1 MPRSQEP
8 QDMLEENSDAHQ
20 DAGYQFSGG
29 GPGQK
34 SVRSLARDTDEA
46 LERVNGPYTRA
57 GQPAIPSRE
66 ADHSAEHE
74 DDGFATPASKVAD
87 AAKNLKELDEKRPN
101 FPGEHLVVFAAGIL
115 LLWGAGKRRSALTR
129 MVMTA
134 AGGALVGRAAS
145 GTGGVAK
152 VAGFLSRK

>member
-1 MPRSQEP
+1 MPKPQEP
-8 QDMLEENSDAHQ
+8 QNMLEDYSDAPQ
-20 DAGYQFSGG
+20 DTGYQFSGG

-34 SVRSLARDTDEA
+34 SVRSLTRDTDDA
-46 LERVNGPYTRA
+46 LERMSGPYTRA
-57 GQPAIPSRE
+57 GQPSTPSRE
-66 ADHSAEHE
+66 VEDSAQLAENE
-74 DDGFATPASKVAD
+74 GTTAVSKVAD
-87 AAKNLKELDEKRPN
+87 AAKEFDEKRPN
-101 FPGEHLVVFAAGIL
+101 FPGEHLIVFAAGIL

-134 AGGALVGRAAS
+134 AGGVLVGRAAS